1 MARRLRL
8 EFSRPATT
16 QRCGVHQIEMTLDV
30 AREGFLGSFFGTA
43 AEKFGLIQHYVHH
56 SNAAGQKAFNLP
68 VLQSS

>member
-16 QRCGVHQIEMTLDV
+16 QRCVEMTLDE
-30 AREGFLGSFFGTA
+30 AREGFLGNFFGTA
-43 AEKFGLIQHYVHH
+43 PEKFGLIQHYVHH